1 MFQALKEDYPFA
13 ILSRILD
20 LFALQLIT
28 TTWTGQNPKEKNHK
42 TKQKNPNNLTTEA
55 DICREVL

>member
-28 TTWTGQNPKEKNHK
+28 TMWTGQNPKKKPNHP
-42 TKQKNPNNLTTEA
+42 TKPNNLTTEA
-55 DICREVL
+55 DI